1 MTTRFVCWLFFI
13 TILIGLIL
21 CTINFMIIFVGKFG
35 WLILIEFSL
44 NHHYFII
51 KLESK
56 ILSETFGSNLTWI
69 KFSYWNQSR
78 FWLRLLTSSSYRTT
92 RIHVGS
98 VKGDLEGVERRFK
111 EDEEFIGSGGI
122 WKVRVYSL
130 ETYDLLETVLDPKSI
145 QRPHRVNPVRISKNL
160 GNKKQQDKK
169 LRIKM
174 GEKISIIK

>member
-1 MTTRFVCWLFFI
+1 MVVL
-13 TILIGLIL
+13 
-21 CTINFMIIFVGKFG
+21 
-35 WLILIEFSL
+35 
-44 NHHYFII
+44 
-51 KLESK
+51 
-56 ILSETFGSNLTWI
+56 
-69 KFSYWNQSR
+69 
-78 FWLRLLTSSSYRTT
+78 SYRTT

-111 EDEEFIGSGGI
+111 EDGEFIGSGGI